1 MESEEIRQ
9 KFIDF
14 FIKKDH
20 KMVPSSPLITDDQSV
35 LLTTAGMQP
44 FKKYFLGEP
53 SPFGSKIVS
62 CQKCFRTSDID
73 HIGDESHL
81 TFLEMLGNFS
91 FNDYFKTEAATW
103 ALELLTQHYNLS
115 LDRLRFTYFGGD
127 SNLNADLEIKSIW
140 QNLGVNERNILPY
153 GRQDNFWGPTGS
165 SGPCGPTTEIHYDLT
180 GHECSKGTACRPGCS
195 CGRFIEI
202 WNLVFNQYYQ
212 DEKGILTD
220 LANPGIDTG
229 MGLERLTLV
238 IKGGSNIFE
247 TDLFEGMFD
256 LSNINLDNE
265 KYSFYRILMDH
276 SRGLIFLISEGIRPG
291 NLGRGYIVRRI
302 ARRLIEAASELK
314 LSDDQLKKGLEWVEQ
329 KYSERYPEIIGAS
342 DKAITVI
349 VEEKNRLTKTI
360 KKGLSY
366 VVASDDKKI
375 SGQEAFR
382 LYSTYGLS
390 PKELQKKGYHFE
402 EEELLRAIEEHKN
415 VSRQGVA
422 KKFGGHGIKQD
433 ESSIERDKKV
443 KLHTATHLLQ
453 AALQKILDCPI
464 SQKGS
469 DIDTERLR
477 FDFSFDRAITSEE
490 LTAVAS
496 LVNQKI
502 KEGLRVEKQSMSFE
516 EAENSGAT
524 IIKGRTYPKQVDV
537 YAIINRDGSIFSKEV
552 CAGPH
557 VENTKEL
564 GFLKIIK
571 EQSSSAGV
579 RRIKAILENE

>member
-1 MESEEIRQ
+1 MESEKIHQ

-14 FIKKDH
+14 FTEKGH
-20 KMVPSSPLITDDQSV
+20 KFAPSSPLITDDQSV

-91 FNDYFKTEAATW
+91 FDDYFKHEAAAW
-103 ALELLTQHYNLS
+103 ALELLTDQYHLP
-115 LDRLRFTYFGGD
+115 LDRLCFTYFGGD
-127 SNLNADLEIKSIW
+127 QKLDADIEIKSIW
-140 QNLGVNERNILPY
+140 QNLGVKENAILPY

-180 GHECSKGTACRPGCS
+180 GQECAKGSECRPGCS

-202 WNLVFNQYYQ
+202 WNIVFNQYYQ
-212 DEKGILTD
+212 DERGVLSD
-220 LANPGIDTG
+220 LGSPGIDTG
-229 MGLERLTLV
+229 MGLERLTLAV
-238 IKGGSNIFE
+238 QGTSNVFE
-247 TDLFEGMFD
+247 TDLFKGMFSSFN
-256 LSNINLDNE
+256 LNLDS
-265 KYSFYRILMDH
+265 KKIPFYRILMDH
-276 SRGLIFLISEGIRPG
+276 SRGLIFLVSEGIQPE
-291 NLGRGYIVRRI
+291 NLGRGYILRRI
-302 ARRLIEAASELK
+302 VRRLIEAASEFNLT
-314 LSDDQLKKGLEWVEQ
+314 DDQMTKGLNWVEQ
-329 KYSERYPEIIGAS
+329 KYSVRYPEIIGMS
-342 DKAITVI
+342 DKAMAVI
-349 VEEKNRLTKTI
+349 LQERNRLTKAI
-360 KKGLSY
+360 QKGLSY
-366 VVASDDKKI
+366 VVVSDDKKI

-390 PKELQKKGYHFE
+390 PKELQKKGYCFD

-415 VSRQGVA
+415 ISRQGVD

-433 ESSIERDKKV
+433 EPLTERIKKI

-453 AALQKILDCPI
+453 AALQKILNCSV

-469 DIDTERLR
+469 DINTERLR
-477 FDFSFDRAITSEE
+477 FDFSFDRALTDEE

-502 KEGLRVEKQSMSFE
+502 EEGLKVEKQSMAFE
-516 EAENSGAT
+516 DAKKSKA
-524 IIKGRTYPKQVDV
+524 IIMEGQSYPKQVDV
-537 YAIINRDGSIFSKEV
+537 YAIINEDGSIFSKEV

-557 VENTKEL
+557 VENTREL

-579 RRIKAILENE
+579 RRIKAILKNE